1 MAVSNKIRGLLEQGS
16 WIRRMFEEGIA
27 LKQQF
32 GDENVFDLS
41 LGNPIL
47 EPPEEFFEELR
58 RIAEDPTPGM
68 HRYMPNSGYPETRAA
83 VASQLAEETGLNFT
97 ADELIMTCGAGG
109 ALNVVLK
116 TLFDPGDEVVIFAPY
131 FVEYFFYA
139 DNHGGTCSVVPPD
152 ENFLPDMDAL
162 EEAIGERTRAVLINS
177 PNNPTGVLY
186 SDETL
191 AAVSEVIRKKERE
204 YDTEIFLIS
213 DEPYRRLLFDG
224 LEYPHI
230 FHHHVRSIVATSH
243 SKDLALPGER
253 IGYIAIHPD
262 YEDGVELMDGF
273 VFCNR
278 TLGFVNA
285 PALMQ
290 HIVAKL
296 QSVTVDVGEY
306 QSKRDF
312 MYDALTDIGYD
323 LVKPQGAFYMFPKS
337 PIEDDVEFVA
347 DLQKHNVLVVPGR
360 GFGMPGHF
368 RISFCVTDETL
379 SGSIP
384 GSGRLSSARPGDV
397 VGYPGRASFRPNP
410 VMAASTISS
419 SWM

>member
-1 MAVSNKIRGLLEQGS
+1 MAVSNKIRALLEQGS

-47 EPPEEFFEELR
+47 EPPDEFFEELR
-58 RIAEDPTPGM
+58 RIVEEPSPGM

-116 TLFDPGDEVVIFAPY
+116 TLFDPGDDVVIFAPY

-139 DNHGGTCSVVPPD
+139 DNHGGTCKVVPPD
-152 ENFLPDMDAL
+152 ENFLPDMEAL

-186 SDETL
+186 TEETL
-191 AAVSEVIRKKERE
+191 AEISEVIRKKEQE
-204 YDTEIFLIS
+204 YGTEIFLVS

-253 IGYIAIHPD
+253 IGYIAIHPE
-262 YEDGVELMDGF
+262 YEDRVELMDGL

-290 HIVAKL
+290 NIVVKL

-337 PIEDDVEFVA
+337 PNEDDVEFVA

-360 GFGMPGHF
+360 GFGMSGHF

-384 GSGRLSSARPGDV
+384 GFRE
-397 VGYPGRASFRPNP
+397 SFQNATR
-410 VMAASTISS
+410 
-419 SWM
+419 

>member
-47 EPPEEFFEELR
+47 EPPDEFFEELR
-58 RIAEDPTPGM
+58 RIVVDPSPGM

-139 DNHGGTCSVVPPD
+139 DNHGGICSVVPPD

-186 SDETL
+186 TEETL
-191 AAVSEVIRKKERE
+191 AEISEVIRKKERE
-204 YDTEIFLIS
+204 FGTEIFLVS

-253 IGYIAIHPD
+253 IGYIAIHPE
-262 YEDGVELMDGF
+262 YEDGVELMDGL

-312 MYDALTDIGYD
+312 MYDALTEIGYD

-337 PIEDDVEFVA
+337 PIDDDVEFVA
-347 DLQKHNVLVVPGR
+347 ELQKRNVLVVPGR

-384 GSGRLSSARPGDV
+384 GFKEAFDNATS
-397 VGYPGRASFRPNP
+397 
-410 VMAASTISS
+410 
-419 SWM
+419 

>member
-1 MAVSNKIRGLLEQGS
+1 MAVSRKIRGLLEQGS

-27 LKQQF
+27 LKQLY

-41 LGNPIL
+41 LGNPIQ
-47 EPPEEFFEELR
+47 EPPDEFFAELR
-58 RIAEDPTPGM
+58 RIADSPSPGM
-68 HRYMPNSGYPETRAA
+68 HRYMPNAGYPETRAA
-83 VASQLAEETGLNFT
+83 IAAQLSEETGLRFT
-97 ADELIMTCGAGG
+97 FDELVMTCGAGG

-116 TLFDPGDEVVIFAPY
+116 TLLDPGDEVVIFAPY

-139 DNHGGTCSVVPPD
+139 DNHGGTCKVVPPD
-152 ENFLPDMDAL
+152 ENFLPDMGEL
-162 EEAIGERTRAVLINS
+162 EKAIGERTRAVLINS

-186 SDETL
+186 TEDTL
-191 AAVSEVIRKKERE
+191 AEISSIIREKEIE
-204 YDTEIFLIS
+204 FGTEIFLVS
-213 DEPYRRLLFDG
+213 DEPYRKLIFDG

-230 FHHHVRSIVATSH
+230 FQHHIRSIVATSH

-253 IGYIAIHPD
+253 IGYIAAHPEYQD
-262 YEDGVELMDGF
+262 TPELMEGLI
-273 VFCNR
+273 FCNR

-290 HIVAKL
+290 NIVSKL
-296 QSVTVDVGEY
+296 QSVTVDIGEY

-312 MYDALTDIGYD
+312 MYGELTEIGYD

-337 PIEDDVEFVA
+337 PIEDDVKFVA
-347 DLQKHNVLVVPGR
+347 DLQEYNVLVVPGR

-368 RISFCVTDETL
+368 RISFCVTDDTL

-384 GSGRLSSARPGDV
+384 GFKEVFENAV
-397 VGYPGRASFRPNP
+397 A
-410 VMAASTISS
+410 
-419 SWM
+419 

>member
-47 EPPEEFFEELR
+47 EPPDEFFEELR
-58 RIAEDPTPGM
+58 RIVEDPTPGM

-191 AAVSEVIRKKERE
+191 AAISEVIRKKERE
-204 YDTEIFLIS
+204 YDTEIFLVS

-262 YEDGVELMDGF
+262 YEDSVELMDGL

-290 HIVAKL
+290 HIVSRL

-384 GSGRLSSARPGDV
+384 GFRESFE
-397 VGYPGRASFRPNP
+397 RATR
-410 VMAASTISS
+410 
-419 SWM
+419 